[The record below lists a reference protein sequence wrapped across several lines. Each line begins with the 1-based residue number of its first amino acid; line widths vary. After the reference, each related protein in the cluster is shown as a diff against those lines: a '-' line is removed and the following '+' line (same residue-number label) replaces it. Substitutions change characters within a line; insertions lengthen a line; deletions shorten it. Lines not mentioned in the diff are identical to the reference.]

1 MAPINFTFGR
11 TIEDTDMNRSKRL
24 TAEQIVE
31 IERLTKAERV
41 REQHVSDEGQSQL
54 YQYLSEVVLKSPLT
68 V

>member
-1 MAPINFTFGR
+1 
-11 TIEDTDMNRSKRL
+11 MNKSKRL

-31 IERLTKAERV
+31 IERLTKPE
-41 REQHVSDEGQSQL
+41 REQRTRDEGQSQL